1 MQWMRN
7 KKLCAPPLST
17 FKDVVITQDSIKA
30 RLAFA
35 NEAVDIVPADGPVP
49 ARLTGTFIHLDL
61 TMLAFKTRAAFAREA
76 SHDIHAGAPV
86 QTGV

>member
-1 MQWMRN
+1 MRN
-7 KKLCAPPLST
+7 RKLCAPPLSA

-61 TMLAFKTRAAFAREA
+61 TMLAFKTGAAFAGEA
-76 SHDIHAGAPV
+76 SHDVHAGAPV
-86 QTGV
+86 QTRV